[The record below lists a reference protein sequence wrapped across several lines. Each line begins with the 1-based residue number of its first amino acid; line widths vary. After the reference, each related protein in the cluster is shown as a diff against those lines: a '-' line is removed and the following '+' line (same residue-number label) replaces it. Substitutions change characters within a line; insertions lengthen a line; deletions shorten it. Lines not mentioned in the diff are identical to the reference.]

1 MDLTSINTIIITEA
15 TGLLLSALLL
25 LLLGKSKLPGLL
37 MR

>member
-1 MDLTSINTIIITEA
+1 MDLTSINTIIIIEA